1 MKSDKQQMSYVP
13 QTSEHVKI
21 TGVTAAAVPYDI
33 KLPKGAYVEDV
44 KVVVTTQFANATAD
58 IDIGTTANPAY
69 YRASSIDAGTGNVN
83 AVGTYGIDA
92 AKMMD
97 AVASD
102 QIVRVTVTG
111 GADVAGE
118 AWVWVNYRFDANPY
132 PTQLV

>member
-21 TGVTAAAVPYDI
+21 TGVTTSAVPYDI

-44 KVVVTTQFANATAD
+44 KVVVTTVFGDAVAD
-58 IDIGTTANPAY
+58 IDIGTTANAAY
-69 YRASSIDAGTGNVN
+69 YKATSIDAGNSTGSTGV
-83 AVGTYGIDA
+83 YGIDA

-102 QIVRVTVTG
+102 QIVRVTVQG

-118 AWVWVNYRFDANPY
+118 AWVWVNYRFDSNPY